1 MRQTW
6 LITGISSGFGK
17 ALTEQLLAKG
27 DTVIGTVRTEKDDI
41 RALTKQYPDTL
52 DVYHKLSTVLSR
64 STERSMF

>member
-41 RALTKQYPDTL
+41 RALTK
-52 DVYHKLSTVLSR
+52 
-64 STERSMF
+64 